1 MKPSEREKMLAK
13 ARKMRERKKSTYD
26 EVPSGKL
33 TSRVQKMK
41 DTLGGKKGAKVT
53 SGTVVTFKDT
63 GHGRGADPKGLFSPK
78 KTKQANTKAA
88 AAKRKATDTMT
99 AAEKKAKAKTNTK
112 PAASGKVSFGTAFAN
127 ARKAGMKTFTW
138 NGKKYTTQTKAEAAK
153 KKTVAAPKPR
163 PKTKADTKA
172 KPKTTSKTTKKTST
186 KSSSLAKKP
195 DAKDPR
201 GNQIKATAGKSTMPK
216 GAVRKYSGKYN
227 SKTEKLRNID
237 GKTYVFKK

>member
-41 DTLGGKKGAKVT
+41 DALGGKKGAKVT

-78 KTKQANTKAA
+78 KKAPKKVPTTKSRDKDGLGVKPKPKA
-88 AAKRKATDTMT
+88 
-99 AAEKKAKAKTNTK
+99 NTK

-163 PKTKADTKA
+163 PKTKADTK
-172 KPKTTSKTTKKTST
+172 PKTTSKTTKKTST
-186 KSSSLAKKP
+186 KSSSPAKNT

>member
-41 DTLGGKKGAKVT
+41 DALGGKKGAKVT

-63 GHGRGADPKGLFSPK
+63 GSGKGADPKGLFKPK
-78 KTKQANTKAA
+78 KTKQADTKAA

-99 AAEKKAKAKTNTK
+99 AAEKKAKSKTNTK

-172 KPKTTSKTTKKTST
+172 KTPT
-186 KSSSLAKKP
+186 KSSKPAKNP

-201 GNQIKATAGKSTMPK
+201 GNQIKATSGKSTMPK
-216 GAVRKYSGKYN
+216 GAIRKYSGKYN
-227 SKTEKLRNID
+227 SKTEKLRNIG

>member
-41 DTLGGKKGAKVT
+41 DALGGKKGAKVT

-99 AAEKKAKAKTNTK
+99 AAEKKAKAKASAK

-186 KSSSLAKKP
+186 KSSTTAKKP

>member
-13 ARKMRERKKSTYD
+13 ARKMRQRKQSTYD

-41 DTLGGKKGAKVT
+41 DALGGKKGAKVT

-63 GHGRGADPKGLFSPK
+63 GHGKGADPKGLFKPK

-99 AAEKKAKAKTNTK
+99 AAEKKAKSKANTK

-138 NGKKYTTQTKAEAAK
+138 NGKKYTTQTKEEAAK

-163 PKTKADTKA
+163 PKTKSDTKA
-172 KPKTTSKTTKKTST
+172 KPKTNSKTTKKTST
-186 KSSSLAKKP
+186 KSSSPAKKP

-216 GAVRKYSGKYN
+216 GAIRKYSGKYN
-227 SKTEKLRNID
+227 SKTEKLRNIG

>member
-13 ARKMRERKKSTYD
+13 ARKMRQRKKSTYD

-41 DTLGGKKGAKVT
+41 DALGGKKGAKVT

-63 GHGRGADPKGLFSPK
+63 GHGKGADPKGLFKPKKKTTTTSQRAKNTDAKDPRGNQIKATPGAAK
-78 KTKQANTKAA
+78 KTK
-88 AAKRKATDTMT
+88 AAKKY
-99 AAEKKAKAKTNTK
+99 NV
-112 PAASGKVSFGTAFAN
+112 GVSKGGVPFKEAFN
-127 ARKAGMKTFTW
+127 YYRGEGNKTFTW
-138 NGKKYTTQTKAEAAK
+138 NGKKYTTE
-153 KKTVAAPKPR
+153 VA
-163 PKTKADTKA
+163 KA
-172 KPKTTSKTTKKTST
+172 KPKAKVSTPTPADFTMTGKKAAP
-186 KSSSLAKKP
+186 KKPAKKP

-216 GAVRKYSGKYN
+216 GAIRKYSGKYN
-227 SKTEKLRNID
+227 SKTEKLRNIG

>member
-1 MKPSEREKMLAK
+1 MLAK

-163 PKTKADTKA
+163 PKTKADTK
-172 KPKTTSKTTKKTST
+172 PKTTSKTTKKTST
-186 KSSSLAKKP
+186 KSSSPVKKP